1 MATKEMSMATRRV
14 LEPEEEAERPRIAVV
29 EEIDGEEVV
38 VYYDS
43 EEEFAASITDDDIAD
58 ALSLAGV
65 WSDID
70 WDDME
75 AALDAIRHSTPPTPP
90 IEP

>member
-1 MATKEMSMATRRV
+1 MATRRPAAPDPA
-14 LEPEEEAERPRIAVV
+14 PERTRIAVV
-29 EEIDGEEVV
+29 EEIDGKEVV
-38 VYYDS
+38 VYYES
-43 EEEFAASITDDDIAD
+43 EEELAASISDEDIAE

-65 WSDID
+65 WSDVD
-70 WDDME
+70 WDEME

>member
-1 MATKEMSMATRRV
+1 MAIHRAQ
-14 LEPEEEAERPRIAVV
+14 EPEPDKERSRIAVV
-29 EEIDGEEVV
+29 EEIDGEEVI

-43 EEEFAASITDDDIAD
+43 EEEFAASISDEDIAD

-70 WDDME
+70 WDEME
-75 AALDAIRHSTPPTPP
+75 AALDVIRHSTPPTPP
-90 IEP
+90 IQP